1 MEKIYN
7 TVLFDLDGTL
17 TDPKIGITTS
27 VAYALEHFGI
37 TVSDLDSLIPFIGPP
52 LLDSFAEFYGFDP
65 QKSQLAV
72 DKYREYFSVK
82 GLYQNEVYA
91 GIPKMLA
98 ELKNC
103 GKKLIVATSKPEVF
117 ARIILDHFNLSEYF
131 DYIVGATEDP
141 SRNNKGAVI
150 AHAIKICDI
159 DTNTAVMVGDRKH
172 DLIGAAENNIPAIGV
187 LYGFGDMA
195 ELSKYNPTS
204 IQQSV
209 KALHEH
215 LLKH

>member
-27 VAYALEHFGI
+27 VAYALEHFDI

-52 LLDSFAEFYGFDP
+52 LLDSFAEFYGFDA
-65 QKSQLAV
+65 QKAQLAV

-98 ELKNC
+98 ELKAS

-117 ARIILDHFNLSEYF
+117 ARIILDHFNLSDYF
-131 DYIVGATEDP
+131 EHIVGATEDP

-159 DTNTAVMVGDRKH
+159 NINSAVMVGDRKH

-187 LYGFGDMA
+187 LYGFGDME
-195 ELSKYNPTS
+195 ELSKYNPIS
-204 IQQSV
+204 VQQSV
-209 KALHEH
+209 KTLHNY